1 MPEGPRPGAGP
12 GQACLRQV
20 SPSSLA
26 KRVVLPPGRPQR
38 EASCA
43 ETPEASVCPSSEG
56 GGAAGKIGGR
66 EEAGKEGSRR
76 RPHFS
81 FSLLNSPPSSSA
93 RRSIL
98 TPHAEP
104 RKSATLRDRFLLE
117 RVKTSREEAS
127 ALLRLPFLSLHP
139 KGWRGW
145 IFGYTQTCLCEF
157 TPCLLLAC
165 QERGRL
171 TGCRWVGQGIA

>member
-1 MPEGPRPGAGP
+1 MPERPRPGAGP
-12 GQACLRQV
+12 GQACLRQM

-26 KRVVLPPGRPQR
+26 KRVVLPPRRPQR

-43 ETPEASVCPSSEG
+43 ETPEVSVCPSSEG

-66 EEAGKEGSRR
+66 EEAGKEG
-76 RPHFS
+76 
-81 FSLLNSPPSSSA
+81 SLLNSPPSSSA

-127 ALLRLPFLSLHP
+127 ALLRLLFLSLHP

-165 QERGRL
+165 QERGKSM
-171 TGCRWVGQGIA
+171 GCRWVGQGIA